1 MSSDDYFLSK
11 KETKR
16 LDRESQHLFQR
27 IGVDRKTADEVFDR
41 STLLTVE
48 KLISDRIIDYIDF
61 PISTGKEGNIFL
73 ARTPKEKPLVLKIYR
88 ISTATFKHMSQYLLG
103 DPRFVSIHKSRRDI
117 IYAWTS
123 KEYKNLEILQKL
135 SIPSPKPIKKINNI
149 LVMEYI
155 GDTSKPAPLLK
166 DIQMVDPK
174 KIYDKIIQY
183 MKKMY
188 RKAGLIH
195 SDLSPFNILIFDNKP
210 YIIDLAQGVL
220 RDHPRSDDFLRR
232 DIHTIITYFKKFK
245 IDADEHNVYQ
255 LITGKSSE

>member
-16 LDRESQHLFQR
+16 LDREMQHLFQR

-41 STLLTVE
+41 LTLLTID
-48 KLISDRIIDYIDF
+48 KLISDRVIDYVDF

-73 ARTPKEKPLVLKIYR
+73 AWTPDEKPLALKIYR
-88 ISTATFKHMSQYLLG
+88 ISTATFKHMTQYLLG
-103 DPRFVSIHKSRRDI
+103 DPRFSSIHKSRRDI

-155 GDTSKPAPLLK
+155 GDKRSAAPLLK
-166 DIQMVDPK
+166 DVQIQDPK
-174 KIYDKIIQY
+174 KIFNRIVRY

-188 RKAGLIH
+188 TKAGLIH
-195 SDLSPFNILIFDNKP
+195 SDLSPYNILMFKEKI

-232 DIHTIITYFKKFK
+232 DIHTIVTYFNKYK
-245 IDADEHNVYQ
+245 IDADEHKIYD
-255 LITGKSSE
+255 LITRKGSK